1 MRFFTAVVL
10 SLVAGNSKVVALRIS
25 YSINFYFV
33 SGVAAFAPMK
43 STIARRALS
52 MSEAGTSDARGGKLT
67 SPGKNLKPMFDGTF
81 KEAGAPL
88 DQYVLENENGSRVS
102 LCYVIYE

>member
-1 MRFFTAVVL
+1 MRFSTVAVL
-10 SLVAGNSKVVALRIS
+10 SLVAGNSKFFVSILS
-25 YSINFYFV
+25 YQTNFYFFT
-33 SGVAAFAPMK
+33 GVAAFAPMK
-43 STIARRALS
+43 SSTIARRPLS
-52 MSEAGTSDARGGKLT
+52 MSEADARGGKLT

-102 LCYVIYE
+102 LCYMISD